1 MALPF
6 FPLFVYNEVW
16 KGVCLPVKKF
26 LKAFYL
32 LIVGLVVFTGA
43 LMIARGMRGEEK
55 ATASVAPAVREIPL
69 DDENNSAA

>member
-1 MALPF
+1 M
-6 FPLFVYNEVW
+6 
-16 KGVCLPVKKF
+16 
-26 LKAFYL
+26 KAFLRLFYIA
-32 LIVGLVVFTGA
+32 IVAIVVFTGA

>member
-1 MALPF
+1 MKKL
-6 FPLFVYNEVW
+6 V
-16 KGVCLPVKKF
+16 KF
-26 LKAFYL
+26 LYV
-32 LIVGLVVFTGA
+32 LITGLVVFTGA